1 MIQFTKPT
9 QLNGFQLRDEL
20 RAAGV
25 HIEDGKNTI
34 VTDGEKFIWLAISK
48 TDESAAK
55 QVVANHI
62 GIDKEPTLED
72 KLASVGLSLPDLK
85 AALGL

>member
-25 HIEDGKNTI
+25 QIEDGKDTI
-34 VTDGEKFIWLAISK
+34 LTDGEKLLWLAISK

-62 GIDKEPTLED
+62 GIDKEPTIED

-85 AALGL
+85 TALGL